1 MEKTKPEMKYRVGA
15 VCASV
20 WKRTHTTK
28 DGRKFETR
36 QVSLDRTYKDAQ
48 GEWQTTNNYDLNDVP
63 KAILALTR
71 AYDHMATNSDTDQE
85 SDN

>member
-1 MEKTKPEMKYRVGA
+1 MENTKPETKFKIGA
-15 VCASV
+15 VSASV

-48 GEWQTTNNYDLNDVP
+48 GDWQTTNNYDLNDVP

-71 AYDHMATNSDTDQE
+71 AYEHMATQADTDHE
-85 SDN
+85 SEN

>member
-1 MEKTKPEMKYRVGA
+1 MENNKPEMKIRVGA
-15 VCASV
+15 VGASV

-36 QVSLDRTYKDAQ
+36 QVSLDRTYKDAS
-48 GEWQTTNNYDLNDVP
+48 GDWKTTNNYDVNDVP

-71 AYDHMATNSDTDQE
+71 AYEHMATKSDAE
-85 SDN
+85 NGGDN